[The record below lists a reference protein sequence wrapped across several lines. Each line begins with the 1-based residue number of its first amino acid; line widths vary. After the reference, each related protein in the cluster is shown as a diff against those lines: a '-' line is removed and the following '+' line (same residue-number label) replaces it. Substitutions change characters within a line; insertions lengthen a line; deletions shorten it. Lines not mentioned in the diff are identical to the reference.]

1 MALALGVNKQTR
13 FKRQTAK
20 GTLAGATLGQI
31 IRRESSTFELAKENY
46 TTESEITSTQ
56 QLISS
61 RHGVKTV
68 NGSISGILSPLTYS
82 DMLSAV
88 LRRDFTA
95 VTALT
100 ALSVTIAGTGNP
112 SYTITRAAGDFL
124 TGGIKIGQVVRLSV
138 GTLNAANINKNLLVT
153 GVTATILT
161 VIPVNG
167 VALVAEGPIAS
178 TTVTVVGKVT
188 YTPTTGHTN
197 VYYTVEEWH
206 PDVPYSER
214 SQDVKIAQASLTLS
228 GSGNAQIALEAV
240 GLDQQGA
247 ATVYFTSPA
256 AETTSGALLAAS
268 GLLLVNG
275 TVQATVTELSIE
287 IMGNEQPADGVVG
300 SNIRPD
306 IFRGK
311 VMVSGSFT
319 AYFESATIPDL
330 FRNETATSLVSV
342 LTDGGAANADF
353 ISVVIP
359 RLELNSSTPDDGET
373 GLKRTFSFVAEYNS
387 AGGTSL
393 ATEQTTL
400 YIQDSLA

>member
-1 MALALGVNKQTR
+1 MALALGVIKQTR
-13 FKRQTAK
+13 FKRQSAK

-56 QLISS
+56 QLVSS

-95 VTALT
+95 VTAISG
-100 ALSVTIAGTGNP
+100 LSITIAGSGPT
-112 SYTITRAAGDFL
+112 YTVTRASGDFL
-124 TGGIKIGQVVRLSV
+124 TGGIKIGQVVRLTV

-167 VALVAEGPIAS
+167 VALVAEGPIAT
-178 TTVTVVGKVT
+178 TTVTVAGKVT
-188 YTPTTGHTN
+188 YTPASGHTN
-197 VYYTVEEWH
+197 VYYTVEEWYS
-206 PDVPYSER
+206 DVPYSER
-214 SQDVKIAQASLTLS
+214 NQDVKISQASLSLP
-228 GSGNAQIALEAV
+228 GSGNAQISLEAV
-240 GLDQQGA
+240 GLDQQGSA
-247 ATVYFTSPA
+247 SVYFTSPT
-256 AETTSGALLAAS
+256 AETTSGALVAAS

-275 TVQATVTELSIE
+275 SVQAIVTDLSIE
-287 IMGNEQPADGVVG
+287 INGNEQPADGVVG

-319 AYFESATIPDL
+319 AYFDSATIPDL
-330 FRNETATSLVSV
+330 FRNETVTSLVSV
-342 LTDGGAANADF
+342 LTDGSAANADF
-353 ISVVIP
+353 ISIAIP
-359 RLELNSSTPDDGET
+359 RLDLNTSTPDDGET
-373 GLKRTFSFVAEYNS
+373 GLKRTYSFVAEYNS
-387 AGGTSL
+387 AGGTGV

-400 YIQDSLA
+400 YLQDSLA